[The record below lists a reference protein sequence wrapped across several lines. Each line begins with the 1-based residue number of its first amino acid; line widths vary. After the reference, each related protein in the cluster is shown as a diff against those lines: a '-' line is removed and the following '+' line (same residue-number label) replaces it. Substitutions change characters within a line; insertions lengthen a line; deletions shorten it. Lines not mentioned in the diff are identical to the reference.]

1 MIMFWISYDLCN
13 NWVNSDIVFFEN
25 HMTAF
30 QNFQRYFEEEI
41 FDEYIED
48 VTLSKQEQ
56 KCLVLIKETIDIFM
70 KEMKPI
76 SMQITQNWVFG
87 LTMNEDCIN
96 FSIKLRDWE
105 DSFQLVVVEP
115 TTNVLYNLL

>member
-1 MIMFWISYDLCN
+1 MFWISYDLCN

-30 QNFQRYFEEEI
+30 QKFQRYFEEEI

-76 SMQITQNWVFG
+76 SMQITQNWIFG